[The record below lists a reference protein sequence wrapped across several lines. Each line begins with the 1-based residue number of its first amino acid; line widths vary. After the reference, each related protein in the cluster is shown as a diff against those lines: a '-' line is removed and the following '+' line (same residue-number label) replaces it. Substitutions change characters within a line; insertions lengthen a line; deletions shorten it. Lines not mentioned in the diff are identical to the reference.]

1 MLFMQSSRFKFVKI
15 HSLSLKTTKVFSQ
28 IMKFN
33 IEHQIKIAALYQANT
48 FTISASSF
56 SCCSYEEQEDEEEEV
71 CAKTGKSL
79 TKRRFSSPKK

>member
-15 HSLSLKTTKVFSQ
+15 HSLSLNTTKVFFQ

-33 IEHQIKIAALYQANT
+33 IKHKKKFAALYQANT

-56 SCCSYEEQEDEEEEV
+56 SCCSYEEEEEEE
-71 CAKTGKSL
+71 
-79 TKRRFSSPKK
+79 